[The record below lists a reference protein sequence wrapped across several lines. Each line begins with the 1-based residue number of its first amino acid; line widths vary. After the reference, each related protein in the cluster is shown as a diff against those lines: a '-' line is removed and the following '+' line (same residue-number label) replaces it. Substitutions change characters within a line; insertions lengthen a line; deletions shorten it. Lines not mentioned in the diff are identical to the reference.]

1 MMTKLNKLA
10 VSALLGLILSG
21 SNVCFALDFSFLSNN
36 SESQATANNQNEQSA
51 QDGANK
57 SPSWSSTA
65 QEIILHAISQT
76 GVKYKYGG
84 IAPDSGFD
92 CSGFVRYVFQQA
104 ANLTLPHGA
113 RAISQVGTKVSKDEL
128 QPGDL
133 VFFNTLRS
141 VTSHVGIYVGNNRF
155 IHSPSAG
162 GTISVTDMNDAYWSK
177 RFTGARHIEAN
188 DLAAIE
194 TNKTSK

>member
-1 MMTKLNKLA
+1 MTKLNKLA

-57 SPSWSSTA
+57 RPSWSSTA

-162 GTISVTDMNDAYWSK
+162 GTISVTDMNDAYWAK

-194 TNKTSK
+194 TNKPSK

>member
-1 MMTKLNKLA
+1 MTKFHKLA
-10 VSALLGLILSG
+10 VSVLLGLMLST
-21 SNVCFALDFSFLSNN
+21 SNVCFALDFPFLSTN
-36 SESQATANNQNEQSA
+36 SESQATANNPNEQTTQDSA
-51 QDGANK
+51 SK

-84 IAPDSGFD
+84 ITPDSGFD

-113 RAISQVGTKVSKDEL
+113 RAISQVGTKISKDEL

>member
-1 MMTKLNKLA
+1 MTKLHKLA
-10 VSALLGLILSG
+10 VLALLGLMLSA
-21 SNVCFALDFSFLSNN
+21 SNVCFALDFPFLSSN
-36 SESQATANNQNEQSA
+36 SENQATANNQNEQTTQNSA
-51 QDGANK
+51 SK

-84 IAPDSGFD
+84 ITPDSGFD

-113 RAISQVGTKVSKDEL
+113 RAISQVGTKISKDEL

-194 TNKTSK
+194 TTKTTK